1 MTAEPTT
8 GGPTTGSPAP
18 ATAGR
23 RAATVRP
30 GARGRRSDR
39 GRSGI
44 APLRGLLP
52 LAVLLGVWEL
62 VEHGKQSAFFP
73 PPSQW
78 YTSVKQLW
86 QGHVVLGA
94 IGATVE
100 TFAIA
105 LVVATVIGTV
115 IGILIGRSRTLD
127 LLLEPLLEYLRFLP
141 GVVLVPL
148 VVLMAGYT
156 ESMKLYVVVFG
167 AVWPILLQVRLSARE
182 MDPLL
187 DDVRRS
193 LRMSRTAAA
202 RKIFLP
208 HVVPGVLLG
217 VKIAAPLT
225 LVLVLVV
232 EISTQVSGLGKL
244 LSMAQQNFQSAQVY
258 GIVVIVGV
266 IALLINTLVTAL
278 ESVLLRYRPSR

>member
-8 GGPTTGSPAP
+8 RPAP
-18 ATAGR
+18 EATPREATKRSGDR
-23 RAATVRP
+23 RRGGGQRP
-30 GARGRRSDR
+30 GV
-39 GRSGI
+39 

-52 LAVLLGVWEL
+52 LAVLLGLWEL
-62 VEHGKQSAFFP
+62 IEHGKQSTFFP

-78 YTSVKQLW
+78 YTSVRQLRH
-86 QGHVVLGA
+86 GHVLNDA
-94 IGATVE
+94 IVATVQ

-105 LVVATVIGTV
+105 LVIATAIGTFV
-115 IGILIGRSRTLD
+115 GILIGRMRVLD
-127 LLLEPLLEYLRFLP
+127 QLLEPLLEYLRFLP

-167 AVWPILLQVRLSARE
+167 AVWPVLLQVRLSARG
-182 MDPLL
+182 MDPILV
-187 DDVRRS
+187 DVRRS
-193 LRMSRTAAA
+193 LRMSRVAAT

-244 LSMAQQNFQSAQVY
+244 LSTAQQNFQSAEVY

-266 IALLINTLVTAL
+266 IALLINTLVSVL
-278 ESVLLRYRPSR
+278 ESFLLRYRPTS

>member
-8 GGPTTGSPAP
+8 RPTPA
-18 ATAGR
+18 
-23 RAATVRP
+23 AATRRHAAVRS
-30 GARGRRSDR
+30 GGRDQRRRGRR
-39 GRSGI
+39 GSGV

-52 LAVLLGVWEL
+52 LAVLLAVWEL
-62 VEHGKQSAFFP
+62 IEHGRQSVFFP

-86 QGHVVLGA
+86 QGHVLLDA
-94 IGATVE
+94 IAGTVE
-100 TFAIA
+100 TFAIS
-105 LVVATVIGTV
+105 LVIATAIGTV
-115 IGILIGRSRTLD
+115 IGILIGRVRAAD
-127 LLLEPLLEYLRFLP
+127 RLLEPLLEYLRFLP

-167 AVWPILLQVRLSARE
+167 AIWPILLQVRLSARH
-182 MDPLL
+182 MDPILV
-187 DDVRRS
+187 DVRRS

-202 RKIFLP
+202 RKIFVP
-208 HVVPGVLLG
+208 HVVPGILLG

-244 LSMAQQNFQSAQVY
+244 LSAAQQNFQSAQVY

-266 IALLINTLVTAL
+266 IALVINTLVSVV
-278 ESVLLRYRPSR
+278 ESFLLRYRPTR

>member
-1 MTAEPTT
+1 
-8 GGPTTGSPAP
+8 
-18 ATAGR
+18 
-23 RAATVRP
+23 
-30 GARGRRSDR
+30 
-39 GRSGI
+39 
-44 APLRGLLP
+44 
-52 LAVLLGVWEL
+52 VLLVVWEL
-62 VEHGKQSAFFP
+62 LEHGKQSVFFP

-78 YTSVKQLW
+78 YSSVRQLE
-86 QGHVVLGA
+86 QGHVLLDA
-94 IGATVE
+94 IAGTVE
-100 TFAIA
+100 TFAIS
-105 LVVATVIGTV
+105 LVVATAIGTV
-115 IGILIGRSRTLD
+115 LGILVGRVRAAD
-127 LLLEPLLEYLRFLP
+127 RLLEPLLEYLRFLP

-167 AVWPILLQVRLSARE
+167 AVWPVLLQVRMSARD

-193 LRMSRTAAA
+193 LRMSRAAAA

-244 LSMAQQNFQSAQVY
+244 LNTAQQNFQSAQVY

-266 IALLINTLVTAL
+266 IALLINTLL
-278 ESVLLRYRPSR
+278 SVLEGVLRRYRPTR

>member
-1 MTAEPTT
+1 MTAESTP
-8 GGPTTGSPAP
+8 GPSGTLPAASPRAS
-18 ATAGR
+18 ARSRGR
-23 RAATVRP
+23 
-30 GARGRRSDR
+30 RGRRSEV
-39 GRSGI
+39 

-52 LAVLLGVWEL
+52 LAIVLAVWEL
-62 VEHGKQSAFFP
+62 LEHGRQSVFFP

-78 YTSVKQLW
+78 YASVKRLQ
-86 QGHVVLGA
+86 QAHVLMDA
-94 IGATVE
+94 IGGTAR
-100 TFAIA
+100 TFALS
-105 LVVATVIGTV
+105 LVVATVIGT
-115 IGILIGRSRTLD
+115 ILGILVGRIRAADRMLG
-127 LLLEPLLEYLRFLP
+127 PLLEYLRFLP

-167 AVWPILLQVRLSARE
+167 AVWPVLLQVRLAARTME
-182 MDPLL
+182 PLL

-193 LRMSRTAAA
+193 LRMSRTAAT

-208 HVVPGVLLG
+208 HVVPGILLG

-225 LVLVLVV
+225 LVMVLVV

-244 LSMAQQNFQSAQVY
+244 LTTAQQNFQSAQVY

-266 IALLINTLVTAL
+266 IALLINTLVSAL
-278 ESVLLRYRPSR
+278 EGLLSRYRPTR